1 MNEYQTEMLVVVLV
15 FAFLI
20 SIISAVMCTIR
31 KIEDCRKDKLA
42 RQHLL
47 KYENSINDTLL

>member
-1 MNEYQTEMLVVVLV
+1 MNEYQTEMLVVVFV

-31 KIEDCRKDKLA
+31 KIGDCRKDKLA

-47 KYENSINDTLL
+47 KYKNSINDTLL

>member
-1 MNEYQTEMLVVVLV
+1 MLVVVLI
-15 FAFLI
+15 FAFII